1 MGFFGT
7 MKEIWIL
14 TKCFKEVWDDPD
26 NDYPSPSWFKFDK
39 ERAEFYFT
47 ITNTIVMLMPE
58 LALTCPNGLKF
69 SLKTLKAIH
78 YTAKKLEDAGFNRDQ
93 IIVRI
98 CKHMVPEIQQKG
110 ILYFTV

>member
-39 ERAEFYFT
+39 ERAD
-47 ITNTIVMLMPE
+47 
-58 LALTCPNGLKF
+58 
-69 SLKTLKAIH
+69 STL
-78 YTAKKLEDAGFNRDQ
+78 
-93 IIVRI
+93 
-98 CKHMVPEIQQKG
+98 
-110 ILYFTV
+110 